1 MKTHLIFISL
11 AVMAM
16 FGITFVS
23 CGNDEPNGGSDD
35 NGASGQYT
43 FTLNGK
49 TYYYGGTYDLLGLKQ
64 TTIYAGFNVFEAYGK
79 HHATL
84 VIAAQDVP
92 YKMFD
97 SEGNL
102 VITQNFNSEVECY
115 FNLTDF
121 NPETAKQGDVV
132 SISQSVKQV
141 TSTTYFDVENHI
153 LYREKSQGDE
163 DITYSW
169 DDAAIGT
176 IKFVSY
182 KKMEDGF
189 YLLTLDFSN
198 LKMKKVDG
206 DNSSFND
213 KSEQIVLNGKITF
226 TDSSN
231 GSIGTEF

>member
-1 MKTHLIFISL
+1 M
-11 AVMAM
+11 
-16 FGITFVS
+16 
-23 CGNDEPNGGSDD
+23 
-35 NGASGQYT
+35 
-43 FTLNGK
+43 
-49 TYYYGGTYDLLGLKQ
+49 
-64 TTIYAGFNVFEAYGK
+64 
-79 HHATL
+79 
-84 VIAAQDVP
+84 
-92 YKMFD
+92 
-97 SEGNL
+97 
-102 VITQNFNSEVECY
+102 
-115 FNLTDF
+115 
-121 NPETAKQGDVV
+121 V

-141 TSTTYFDVENHI
+141 TSTSYFDVENNI

-169 DDAAIGT
+169 DDDAIGT

-226 TDSSN
+226 TDSPN
-231 GSIGTEF
+231 GSISTEF

>member
-1 MKTHLIFISL
+1 MKRLNL
-11 AVMAM
+11 LLLVVLAM
-16 FGITFVS
+16 FGLAFVA
-23 CGNDEPNGGSDD
+23 CENDEPNGGGDD
-35 NGASGQYT
+35 NGASEQYT

-49 TYYYGGTYDLLGLKQ
+49 TYYYGGTYNLLGLKQ
-64 TTIYAGFNVFEAYGK
+64 TTIYTDFNLFEAYGK
-79 HHATL
+79 HRATL
-84 VIAAQDVP
+84 LLDAQDVP
-92 YKMFD
+92 YKAFD

-102 VITQNFNSEVECY
+102 VITQDFNSEVECY

-141 TSTTYFDVENHI
+141 TSTSYFDVENNI

-163 DITYSW
+163 GITYSW
-169 DDAAIGT
+169 DDDAIGT

-226 TDSSN
+226 TDSPN
-231 GSIGTEF
+231 GSISTEF